1 MKEYIKEYWNYFK
14 TEGKQNINDLKSIK
28 TFYKQIPNLL
38 TIFRIVATIPINI
51 FFFTGNF
58 AASLVT
64 CGIATFTDLIDGAI
78 ARKFNAVSKFGADL
92 DAICDKLFIG
102 LVSVPIVIQNPFMLM
117 NIGLE
122 AGITYTNVKA
132 REEGKKVKSELI
144 GKAKTWILF
153 ATVVLGYLL
162 PTLNAS
168 PNLLTSLLITLPTTG
183 FQTATL
189 IKYLQI
195 NHSDKE
201 NTKIENK
208 ENETSSIIVKA
219 NQAKQKDLKKE
230 LVKPATVEELKKE
243 REKLLQKDNDKG
255 YQKIKT
261 DLK

>member
-1 MKEYIKEYWNYFK
+1 MLNFIKEYWKYFK
-14 TEGKQNINDLKSIK
+14 DEGKKNLKDLKSTK

-38 TIFRIVATIPINI
+38 TIFRLIATIPINI

-58 AASLVT
+58 AASLIT
-64 CGIATFTDLIDGAI
+64 CGVATFTDLIDGAI
-78 ARKFNAVSKFGADL
+78 ARKCNAVSKFGADL

-102 LVSVPIVIQNPFMLM
+102 LVALPIVIQNPFMLM

-132 REEGKKVKSELI
+132 RKEGKKVKSELI

-162 PTLNAS
+162 PALNIS
-168 PNLLTSLLITLPTTG
+168 TNLLTSFLITLPAAA

-201 NTKIENK
+201 NIELENK
-208 ENETSSIIVKA
+208 ENETSPTTIKT
-219 NQAKQKDLKKE
+219 NDEKKKELKKE
-230 LVKPATVEELKKE
+230 LVKPATIEELKQE

-255 YQKIKT
+255 YQKTKT